1 MRFHNCA
8 WVCRANAFGAN
19 PGGPVWDR
27 PLRRRET
34 VFVIRRRGGSQTRP
48 LKPSPFQGEGGWPLG
63 QTDEGDFLARTPPAG
78 APRGSPTQI
87 KDRFWK
93 PVREGLAPPAGRSG
107 TGPYERSKPFLKYI
121 VGAAIS
127 RPFWRFPP
135 PGARRVVAQASLSCP
150 LRGNSPSRALRDLQF
165 RQFAEKRGGGKP
177 PPYMMQMP
185 GVTHPSRRGRR

>member
-8 WVCRANAFGAN
+8 WVFSANAPGAN

-93 PVREGLAPPAGRSG
+93 PVGEGLAPPAGRSG
-107 TGPYERSKPFLKYI
+107 TGPYEKPN
-121 VGAAIS
+121 
-127 RPFWRFPP
+127 PFR
-135 PGARRVVAQASLSCP
+135 
-150 LRGNSPSRALRDLQF
+150 
-165 RQFAEKRGGGKP
+165 
-177 PPYMMQMP
+177 
-185 GVTHPSRRGRR
+185 SRRPSEPHLSPTTTKARFQPGGETPKGCWKLSGSGDRTETSQLSHPRLCVDCQGGLIGGPRKWGS

>member
-1 MRFHNCA
+1 MQKLPLVRFHFCA
-8 WVCRANAFGAN
+8 WVCRANAPGAYTV
-19 PGGPVWDR
+19 GPVWDR

-107 TGPYERSKPFLKYI
+107 TGPYEKPNPFRSRRPSEPHLSPARSK
-121 VGAAIS
+121 GAL
-127 RPFWRFPP
+127 PT
-135 PGARRVVAQASLSCP
+135 RRRNTQRLPEAQ
-150 LRGNSPSRALRDLQF
+150 
-165 RQFAEKRGGGKP
+165 RQR
-177 PPYMMQMP
+177 
-185 GVTHPSRRGRR
+185 S